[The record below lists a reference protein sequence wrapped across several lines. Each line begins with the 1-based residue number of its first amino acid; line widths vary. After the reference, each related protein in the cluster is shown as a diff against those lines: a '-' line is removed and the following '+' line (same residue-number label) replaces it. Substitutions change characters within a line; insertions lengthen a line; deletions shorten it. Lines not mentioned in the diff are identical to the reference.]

1 MEFKDYYAVL
11 GIGRN
16 ATPDEIKKAY
26 RKLARRRHPDV
37 NPGDRAAEKQF
48 KEINEAHEVLGDPD
62 ARRKYDALSAD
73 RRAWERARA
82 GGAQPFRF
90 GGSPQGGVRWNVG
103 PDGSQ
108 SFSGFSEFF
117 ETFFGGA
124 APGGA
129 PPGRRAAGS
138 GDVERVIELGLDQA
152 LRGSAQRISIDR
164 GGRRSTVDVRIPAGV
179 TDGSRIRVPGAA
191 GPGAGGA
198 AGDLLLRVRLKP
210 HPRFTLRGRNLHVN
224 VAVPVP
230 TAVLGGEVEVAT
242 LDGTVRLRI
251 PAATQPGQVFR
262 LRGRG
267 MPGAGGRS
275 RPGDLL
281 ATAEVTVPK
290 RLDAAARSHYEA
302 LAALEETARRED
314 RRTVA

>member
-48 KEINEAHEVLGDPD
+48 KEINEAHEVLGNPD

-82 GGAQPFRF
+82 AGAQPFRF
-90 GGSPQGGVRWNVG
+90 GGGPQGGVRWSVG

-129 PPGRRAAGS
+129 AGDRRAAGR

-179 TDGSRIRVPGAA
+179 TDGSRIRVPGA
-191 GPGAGGA
+191 GGAGGA

-302 LAALEETARRED
+302 LAALAETARRED

>member
-62 ARRKYDALSAD
+62 ARRRYDALSAD
-73 RRAWERARA
+73 RRAWERGQAA
-82 GGAQPFRF
+82 GAQPFGF
-90 GGSPQGGVRWNVG
+90 GGGPQGGVRWSVG

-117 ETFFGGA
+117 ETFFGG
-124 APGGA
+124 
-129 PPGRRAAGS
+129 
-138 GDVERVIELGLDQA
+138 VERVIELGLDQA

-302 LAALEETARRED
+302 LAALEEAARRED